1 MSLVDSDCM
10 GSHMEKTPVLTKQ
23 GGLAQRLRN
32 IPVDGP
38 WQSQVNT
45 VLPCRVGITAKTY
58 CTYGYSQAVVT
69 GIVLQQKLSG
79 HRSDIRSVSRA
90 SPGPGI
96 CNFKQILFG
105 NFNK

>member
-10 GSHMEKTPVLTKQ
+10 GSHMEKIQVLTKQ
-23 GGLAQRLRN
+23 GGLAQRFRN

-45 VLPCRVGITAKTY
+45 VLPCRVGITVRTY
-58 CTYGYSQAVVT
+58 RTYSQAVVT

-79 HRSDIRSVSRA
+79 HRSDIRSMSMA
-90 SPGPGI
+90 SPGPGM